1 MTTTTS
7 PDMTQPTLSTT
18 ARALA
23 ALALLAPFAASQT
36 SLGGQPEGLLRPLG
50 ASAKL
55 VASSTPDVAKY
66 LAEDE
71 ARNHRPL
78 RYGAVVDLSVGIED
92 GSWITQRDGSR
103 VWRLEV
109 ASPGAKSL
117 ALEFAEFEL
126 PEGARLFVYDV
137 EQELVLGAYTSANRH
152 EDGGFVF
159 EPFPGERLTL
169 EIDVPAGAGD
179 PVLRTKALIHDYR
192 DVFGLMNG
200 SVTVGGNGQQSLG
213 ACLIDVNCTEGAN
226 WGDQKR
232 ATMRTLS
239 SGALCSGALINNTAL
254 DGTRY
259 VLTADHCGQ
268 GTATIFT
275 FLYQRAGCGTGA
287 APQNLTVSGCTILT
301 TSPTYDC
308 RLLRI
313 NAAIPLSFQPYW
325 AGWTRTTQSSTFAFA
340 MGHPSGG
347 PKMISIDSNG
357 AFGEQT
363 LWRAAWNAG
372 TLEGGSSGG
381 PLFDQDGRVKGPAC
395 CVNDFVCTGQ
405 TAWFGRFDKF
415 YTSNSLAQWLDP
427 LGTNPTSLD
436 GIDPAACAQAYSTC
450 FTSPNSVGP
459 GALIGMYG
467 SRSESANDFHL
478 ICTGLPPNGSGI
490 FFYGQNEAFQP
501 FGNGYRCIGNPVI
514 RLPIVNASQ
523 FGEVTFDVNLPST
536 QIDAGET
543 WFFQYWYRNP
553 AAGGAGFNLSDA
565 VGVPFCP

>member
-1 MTTTTS
+1 M
-7 PDMTQPTLSTT
+7 QPNLSSA

-50 ASAKL
+50 TNAPL

-66 LAEDE
+66 LAEDA

-78 RYGAVVDLSVGIED
+78 RYGALVDLAVGIEA
-92 GSWITQRDGSR
+92 GSWITLRDGSR

-117 ALEFAEFEL
+117 ALEFDQFEL
-126 PEGARLFVYDV
+126 PAGARLFVYDAD
-137 EQELVLGAYTSANRH
+137 QELVLGAYTSANRH
-152 EDGGFVF
+152 DDGGFVF

-169 EIDVPAGAGD
+169 EIDLPTGASD
-179 PVLRTKALIHDYR
+179 PVLHTKALIHDYR

-200 SVTVGGNGQQSLG
+200 SVTVAGSGQQSLG
-213 ACLIDVNCTEGAN
+213 ACVVDVNCPEGAN

-239 SGALCSGALINNTAL
+239 NGSLCSGALINNTAL

-268 GTATIFT
+268 GTSTVFT
-275 FLYQRAGCGTGA
+275 FLYQRPSCSSGS
-287 APQNLTVSGCTILT
+287 APTNFTVSGCTILT
-301 TSPTYDC
+301 SSPTYDC

-313 NAAIPLSFQPYW
+313 NPAIPLNYQAFW
-325 AGWTRTTQSSTFAFA
+325 AGWTRTTQNSTFGFA

-347 PKMISIDSNG
+347 PKMISLDNNG
-357 AFGEQT
+357 AIGEQT
-363 LWRAAWNAG
+363 LWRVAWNVG

-381 PLFDQDGRVKGPAC
+381 PLFDQNGRVKGPAC
-395 CVNDFVCTGQ
+395 CVNDFVCSGQ
-405 TAWFGRFDKF
+405 TAWFGRFDRF

-427 LGTNPTSLD
+427 LGLNPTTVD
-436 GIDPAACAQAYSTC
+436 GFDPAACAQPFSTC

-459 GALIGMYG
+459 GALVTMYG

-478 ICTGLPPNGSGI
+478 LCTGLPPNGSGI
-490 FFYGQNEAFQP
+490 FFYGQSEIFQA
-501 FGNGYRCIGNPVI
+501 FGNGFRCVGNPVI
-514 RLPIVNASQ
+514 RLPLLNAGP
-523 FGEVTFDVNLPST
+523 FGEVTFDLDLPST
-536 QIDAGET
+536 QINAGET
-543 WFFQYWYRNP
+543 WLFQYWYRNP

-565 VGVPFCP
+565 VGVPFCL